1 MSSRPHFRSILLT
14 AVAGVAVA
22 ACSDNATGPSPQT
35 LDLATLLGEM
45 SPASVSAATTFAMS
59 AAGPMLVV
67 TSPFDPTQCV
77 YSAETG
83 FFVCPTRT
91 LNGVAVTRMYRLIDA
106 AGNSQSKFDA
116 QTAALETKMTVK
128 GTPTSQSQFSTVSN
142 VTIDGRSD
150 MTLSGIRTNVHTLN
164 GLSSTT
170 LTGSFDLNG
179 TAIPINTTMTETT
192 TNLVLPNANA
202 GQKWPQSGTM
212 TFDETSDVV
221 STITGT
227 PETTRVVIAF
237 NGTSIVT
244 VTITNAF
251 GTSTCHFDMANPG
264 VAAGACS

>member
-106 AGNSQSKFDA
+106 AA
-116 QTAALETKMTVK
+116 EWTAPEAEVVGQREAMALVQRPIHAPESRIGDRLSIETRIALPPSSAAP
-128 GTPTSQSQFSTVSN
+128 G
-142 VTIDGRSD
+142 
-150 MTLSGIRTNVHTLN
+150 SGS
-164 GLSSTT
+164 SSTSSVSSLRAT
-170 LTGSFDLNG
+170 QTTSSAPPPRSS
-179 TAIPINTTMTETT
+179 TSSSPCSISPSACWSESATSRIANT
-192 TNLVLPNANA
+192 
-202 GQKWPQSGTM
+202 S
-212 TFDETSDVV
+212 
-221 STITGT
+221 
-227 PETTRVVIAF
+227 
-237 NGTSIVT
+237 
-244 VTITNAF
+244 
-251 GTSTCHFDMANPG
+251 
-264 VAAGACS
+264 